1 MIKKLVLVFIVIFAI
16 KGHSQQ
22 STASPYSYYGIGNLN
37 FKGTVENRS
46 VGGLSIYNDS
56 IHVNLRNPASFAGEN
71 LATWGGQSRPVKYT
85 VGGSYQ
91 NTTLKSETD
100 KGKTSS
106 TTFNYLAMSFPIGKF
121 GVGIGIMPFS
131 SVGYKVDNING
142 DGNISNRFSG
152 KGGINKV
159 FVGLGY
165 QVVEGLSVGADVQ
178 YNFGNIQ
185 NNIIGFQYDG
195 EIPTQYQTREDNRS
209 DLRGVN
215 FNLGVSYKKMLTD
228 RLELV
233 SGLTYTA
240 QSNLRSDNQR
250 YISTI
255 IINSSTG
262 VESVFNTV
270 EEDLESQGLKE
281 TDLTLPS
288 KITFGVG
295 IGQPRSWFLG
305 AEYMAQNTSQFG
317 NPLYANLGAE
327 YEDSSRLSF
336 GGFFIPQYN
345 SFSNYFKRVVYRG
358 GLRMEKTGLN
368 INGESIKEFGISFGT
383 GLPVG
388 DARLFSNANIGLE
401 FGKRGTTSSNLIQE
415 NFINFQISLSLNDR
429 WFQKR
434 KYD

>member
-22 STASPYSYYGIGNLN
+22 STVSPYSYYGIGNLN

-46 VGGLSIYNDS
+46 MGGLSIYNDS

-71 LATWGGQSRPVKYT
+71 LASWGGQSRPVKYT

-91 NTTLKSETD
+91 STTLKSETD
-100 KGKTSS
+100 TGKTSS
-106 TTFNYLAMSFPIGKF
+106 TTFNYLAMSFPVGKFGF
-121 GVGIGIMPFS
+121 GVGIMPYS
-131 SVGYKVDNING
+131 SVGYKLDNLN
-142 DGNISNRFSG
+142 DNGNIGNRFRG
-152 KGGINKV
+152 EGGINKV
-159 FVGLGY
+159 FVGVGY
-165 QVVEGLSVGADVQ
+165 QVMSGLSVGFDAQ

-185 NNIIGFQYDG
+185 NSIIAFQYDG
-195 EIPTQYQTREDNRS
+195 DVPTQFQTREDNRS
-209 DLRGVN
+209 DLSGVN
-215 FNLGVSYKKMLTD
+215 FNLGVSYKRKITE
-228 RLELV
+228 RLEIV

-240 QSNLRSDNQR
+240 QSNLHSVNERS
-250 YISTI
+250 YSSI

-262 VESVFNTV
+262 VESIFNTV
-270 EEDLESQGLKE
+270 EDNLEAKGLRE

-305 AEYMAQNTSQFG
+305 AEYMAQNTSEFS
-317 NPLYANLGAE
+317 NPLYTTTGAV
-327 YEDSSRLSF
+327 YENGSRFSL
-336 GGFFIPQYN
+336 GGFLIPQYN
-345 SFSNYFKRVVYRG
+345 SFSNYFKRIVYRG
-358 GLRMEKTGLN
+358 GLRLENTGLN
-368 INGESIKEFGISFGT
+368 INGETIKEFGISFGT

-388 DARLFSNANIGLE
+388 DARLFSNANLGLE
-401 FGKRGTTSSNLIQE
+401 FGKRGTTKSNLIQE
-415 NFINFQISLSLNDR
+415 NYINFQISLSLNDR